1 MHDLPIAEAILLMH
15 RFWSDALHLDNF
27 SHLIIDLSKDV
38 KKRNLLDIP
47 ESRTALFKLLAS
59 PNVNNKLKEGKLKL
73 VMY

>member
-1 MHDLPIAEAILLMH
+1 MLTYILQCA
-15 RFWSDALHLDNF
+15 STDALHLDNL
-27 SHLIIDLSKDV
+27 SHLVVDLKKDV

-59 PNVNNKLKEGKLKL
+59 PTVNNRLKEGKLKL